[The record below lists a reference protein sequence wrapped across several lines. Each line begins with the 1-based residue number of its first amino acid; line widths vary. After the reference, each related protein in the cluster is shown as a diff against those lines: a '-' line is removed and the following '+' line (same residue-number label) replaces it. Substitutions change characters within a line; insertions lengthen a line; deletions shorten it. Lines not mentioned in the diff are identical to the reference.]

1 MRALPFRTF
10 QGYQLIIDKAD
21 FGEKLVLPYDDE
33 KWFVDEKDFE
43 IAMSFFLANWQHWNF
58 HFAIHIKKFLIY

>member
-21 FGEKLVLPYDDE
+21 FGEKLVLPYDDK
-33 KWFVDEKDFE
+33 KWFVDEKDFK
-43 IAMSFFLANWQHWNF
+43 IAMSFFWQVGNTGTF
-58 HFAIHIKKFLIY
+58 ILRYILKNS